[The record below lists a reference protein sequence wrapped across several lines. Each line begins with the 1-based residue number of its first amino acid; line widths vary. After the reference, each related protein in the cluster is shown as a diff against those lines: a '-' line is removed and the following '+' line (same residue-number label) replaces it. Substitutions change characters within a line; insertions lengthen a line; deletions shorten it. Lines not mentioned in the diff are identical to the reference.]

1 MKLKTKLGDRERWSM
16 KVQFVAAA
24 ALALVSLGACSADPQ
39 TASANDTQ
47 CIPNSAVGD
56 VSPGVD
62 EGTHC
67 NPTGSNPITALRSA
81 LFGGPSTAQAS
92 SSATRPSG

>member
-1 MKLKTKLGDRERWSM
+1 MNLKTKFGDRERWSM

-24 ALALVSLGACSADPQ
+24 VLALVSLGACSADPQ

-47 CIPNSAVGD
+47 CIPLSVVGD

-67 NPTGSNPITALRSA
+67 NPTGSNPITALGSV
-81 LFGGPSTAQAS
+81 LFGGPSAAQAS
-92 SSATRPSG
+92 SSATRPQG